1 MPWYY
6 AGPEA
11 KPVGPLSLE
20 ELQALRAK
28 GTVSPDTFVIDQ
40 TGQPAAAIAWKRY
53 KELFPEL
60 PPVPAFAPHPPAP
73 VAMAPHAPMAPQ
85 AHPHYPAPGTP
96 IFAPAPRHD
105 PYYHVKPTN
114 VWCAWG
120 FGLGLAAIFFAFVC
134 GIGLLPALGSI
145 PLCIIGLTQLQ
156 KRHEQTGKW
165 LAIWG
170 LVLSS
175 FALVISLILIIW
187 MSMPYLKLHG
197 LTVTE
202 QTTNDSESCGRQY

>member
-20 ELQALRAK
+20 ELQALRTR
-28 GTVSPDTFVIDQ
+28 GTVVPDTFVIEQ
-40 TGQPAAAIAWKRY
+40 TGQPVAALAWKRY
-53 KELFPEL
+53 KEVFPDL
-60 PPVPAFAPHPPAP
+60 PPVPPPAPLPPTPFGAAPHPPI
-73 VAMAPHAPMAPQ
+73 APMAPPAQ
-85 AHPHYPAPGTP
+85 PHFPAPGTP
-96 IFAPAPRHD
+96 VFARAPQPD

-145 PLCIIGLTQLQ
+145 PLCIIGLTQLP
-156 KRHEQTGKW
+156 KHREQTGQW

-170 LVLSS
+170 LVLSG

-187 MSMPYLKLHG
+187 MSMPYLKVHG

-202 QTTNDSESCGRQY
+202 QTTNDSE